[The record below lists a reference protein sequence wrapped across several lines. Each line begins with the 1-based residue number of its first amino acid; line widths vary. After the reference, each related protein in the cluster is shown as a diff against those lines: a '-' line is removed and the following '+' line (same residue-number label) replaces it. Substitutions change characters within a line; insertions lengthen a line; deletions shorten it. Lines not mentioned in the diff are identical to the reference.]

1 LSWLGEEDIEALA
14 SIAAAS
20 ATTWSPPT
28 SIAASRRRRA
38 SSSVYRDWDGP
49 RGKRRWRQNEM
60 DATKST
66 ARNMTGGRWRR
77 LIVSAEV
84 WLRAAAINY
93 YWAVDCSLISVLE
106 KLGDSSVTCSVI
118 LYSSFETVEE
128 NKDEKAK
135 IESLLMHLQAVAAHN
150 RPGE

>member
-1 LSWLGEEDIEALA
+1 
-14 SIAAAS
+14 
-20 ATTWSPPT
+20 
-28 SIAASRRRRA
+28 
-38 SSSVYRDWDGP
+38 
-49 RGKRRWRQNEM
+49 M

-106 KLGDSSVTCSVI
+106 NLRDSSVTCSVI

-135 IESLLMHLQAVAAHN
+135 VESLLVHLQAVAQPIIDQGSRRQGGRSHRTNKAHAN
-150 RPGE
+150 RRHQQ

>member
-1 LSWLGEEDIEALA
+1 
-14 SIAAAS
+14 
-20 ATTWSPPT
+20 
-28 SIAASRRRRA
+28 
-38 SSSVYRDWDGP
+38 
-49 RGKRRWRQNEM
+49 M

-93 YWAVDCSLISVLE
+93 YWAVDCSLISVQE
-106 KLGDSSVTCSVI
+106 KLRDSSVTCSVI
-118 LYSSFETVEE
+118 LYSISSFETVEE

-135 IESLLMHLQAVAAHN
+135 VESLLVHLQAVAAIIDQGSRGQGGRSHRTNKAHAN
-150 RPGE
+150 RPHQQ